1 MLRQKI
7 FFNKQICLAR
17 GAKRNTNAET
27 NRMEWNAKDD
37 AWTIWCGDTIHRT
50 CDNKRFEY
58 ELYMMDLEKIR
69 KMKQTKV
76 TDYLKQNQ

>member
-1 MLRQKI
+1 MYCSWCKKKYKHRDDI
-7 FFNKQICLAR
+7 ID
-17 GAKRNTNAET
+17 
-27 NRMEWNAKDD
+27 RMEWNAKDD

-58 ELYMMDLEKIR
+58 ELYMMDLEHIR

-76 TDYLKQNQ
+76 TDYFTEK